1 MLLNCRHIIF
11 MFCAF
16 PRNWVPALKEKQI
29 KLVHLLP
36 GTNVGPVCE
45 GDTQKGGAVTLKQS
59 ESCFIY

>member
-1 MLLNCRHIIF
+1 